1 MAAKTPKI
9 HELLERDPRHSPL
22 ANKGQARI
30 GDAPDEAREGA
41 LRAELE
47 TFVCDGRFSDGLQRI
62 LDRFLADLGGNRQDA
77 AWVSGFFGSG
87 KSHLLKM
94 LTHLWMNTAFDDGAK
109 ARSLVPGGLPKD
121 IQANFTELDTR
132 ARRTGK
138 PLFAAAGTLLSG
150 NEQVRVAALSILL
163 KARGLPTGIPQAG
176 FCFWLDE
183 QGLLGTVR
191 AGVESRGKT
200 WAKELNNLH
209 VSTRIAEALAEA
221 KTDFASSAKEARAAI
236 RAQFPP
242 RSGDLTTE
250 QFVDSARKA
259 LCFGSKD
266 ETLPLTALVLDEA
279 QQYIGGSD
287 ERSAVF
293 TEMAEALQTQ
303 FDGRV
308 VLVASGQ
315 SALSATP
322 ALQKLRDRF
331 VTHVELTDADVE
343 KVTREVLLRKKPSA
357 GPEIERMFAD
367 REGEVSRHLRDTRL
381 ATQPGDGATRQ
392 TDYPLLSTR
401 RRFWEA
407 CLRAAEAGEGVHS
420 QLRSQLRI
428 LHDSL
433 VEVAERPLGAVI
445 PTSDLFH
452 AISADLVSSGVLLNE
467 IFTRITKL
475 DDSTDEGTLRRDL
488 AALVFLIG
496 KLPRNP
502 GVDTGVRADVATLA
516 DLLVT
521 DLNTDSGP
529 LRQQA
534 AAALDALAD
543 EGVLMKVEREYR
555 IQTTEGAEWDR
566 EFRVHEGRFRNNEAD
581 IAAERDDLFRAA
593 VQQAVGKVR
602 VPHGDSK
609 ERRSLVLYL
618 AAEPPSG
625 GDTNAVFVWL
635 RDGWQCSERDFAR
648 QARSGGTDDPT
659 LHIYIPRRDADDLKA
674 RIATALAAQRVLD
687 LRGNPASREGHEAR
701 DSMKSR
707 LAAAEK
713 GRDGIESIVNGLLRH
728 TQVLQGGGSE
738 VYGADLAAKI
748 ASGARSSLARLFPRF
763 DEGDHAHWGMAVR
776 RAKEKSDRPFA
787 PVNWDQETADHPVAK
802 EVMNT
807 VGAGARGPEVHRKL
821 RSAPFGWTQD
831 AIDAALIALFHA
843 GRLRAERNGQP
854 VPPGKLDQA
863 VVKTAYFR
871 PEQVVLKTAQKIAL
885 RGLFQTAGV
894 SVASGEEERG
904 AAEFLAAFRTLAV
917 AAGGDAPLPAP
928 PVSAL
933 LDDLGRKT
941 GNEQLSALHENLEEL
956 RQLWPEWSVLAERVT
971 PRREQWDRTTRL
983 RNRAARLPVLEEV
996 APELETILGQR
1007 SLLAEP
1013 NPVAPLAAKLAEALR
1028 RELTT
1033 LHGALED
1040 AIGTADS
1047 ALAADPD
1054 WPGLDSAQ
1062 QDEIRRHSGLVAPA
1076 PLDIATDET
1085 LLRTLDDRPLAVWR
1099 AEIDAAP
1106 KRTADALAAVRSAAD
1121 PPPTDDT
1128 ETTPEGETPPAPPND
1143 LQPHTPS
1150 PAAVTLPRATLADE
1164 AAVRDWLKE
1173 TEAVLLERVRKGPI
1187 LVG

>member
-1 MAAKTPKI
+1 MAVKTPEI
-9 HELLERDPRHSPL
+9 HELLERDPRTSPL

-47 TFVCDGRFSDGLQRI
+47 TFVCDGRFADGLQRI

-121 IQANFTELDTR
+121 IRANFTELDTR
-132 ARRTGK
+132 ARRAGK

-163 KARGLPTGIPQAG
+163 RARGLPTGIPQAG
-176 FCFWLDE
+176 FCFWLEE
-183 QGLLGTVR
+183 QGLLEKVE
-191 AGVESRGKT
+191 AGVESRGKSWT
-200 WAKELNNLH
+200 KELNNLH
-209 VSTRIAEALAEA
+209 VSTRIAEALLEA
-221 KTDFASSAKEARAAI
+221 SPDFASSPKEARTAVN
-236 RAQFPP
+236 AQFPP

-250 QFVDSARKA
+250 QFVALARKA
-259 LCFGSKD
+259 LCFGGKD
-266 ETLPLTALVLDEA
+266 ENLPLTALVLDEA

-293 TEMAEALQTQ
+293 TEMAEAIQTQ

-331 VTHVELTDADVE
+331 RIQVELTDADVE

-357 GPEIERMFAD
+357 VAPIEQMFAD

-381 ATQPGDGATRQ
+381 ATHQGDGATRE

-407 CLRAAEAGEGVHS
+407 CLRAVEAGEGVHS

-433 VEVAERPLGAVI
+433 VAVAERPLGAVI

-452 AISADLVSSGVLLNE
+452 AVSANLVSSGVLLNE
-467 IFTRITKL
+467 IHTRITKL
-475 DDSTDEGTLRRDL
+475 DNGTDEGTLRRDL

-496 KLPRNP
+496 KLPRDP

-521 DLNTDSGP
+521 DLNADSGP
-529 LRQQA
+529 LRQRA

-543 EGVLMKVEREYR
+543 EGVLMKVESEYR

-566 EFRVHEGRFRNNEAD
+566 EFRAHEGRFRNNEAD
-581 IAAERDDLFRAA
+581 IAAERDERFRAA

-609 ERRSLVLYL
+609 ERRSLVLHL

-625 GDTNAVFVWL
+625 GDTNAVSVWL

-659 LHIYIPRRDADDLKA
+659 LHVHIPRRDADDLKA

-687 LRGNPASREGHEAR
+687 LRGNPASPEGQEAR
-701 DSMKSR
+701 NSMKSR
-707 LAAAEK
+707 LAAAEG
-713 GRDGIESIVNGLLRH
+713 GRDGIVDGLLRH

-748 ASGARSSLARLFPRF
+748 AAGARSSLARLFPRF
-763 DEGDHAHWGMAVR
+763 DEGDHAHWGSAVT
-776 RAKEKSDRPFA
+776 RAKERSDHPFA
-787 PVNWDQETADHPVAK
+787 PVNWDRDTADHPVAK
-802 EVMNT
+802 EVMTT

-821 RSAPFGWTQD
+821 GSAPFGWPRD

-854 VPPGKLDQA
+854 VPPGRLDQA

-871 PEQVVLKTAQKIAL
+871 PEQVVLKTAEKIAL

-904 AAEFLAAFRTLAV
+904 AAEFLAAFRALAA
-917 AAGGDAPLPAP
+917 AAGGPPPLPEP
-928 PVSAL
+928 PVSTL

-941 GNEQLSALHENLEEL
+941 GNEQLSALHENREEL
-956 RQLWPEWSVLAERVT
+956 RQLWQKWSALVERAA
-971 PRREQWDRTTRL
+971 PRREQWDRTMRL
-983 RNRAARLPVLEEV
+983 RNRAAGLSVMEEV
-996 APELETILGQR
+996 GPELDTILARR
-1007 SLLAEP
+1007 SVLVEP
-1013 NPVAPLAAKLAEALR
+1013 NPVAPLAKKLADALR
-1028 RELTT
+1028 QELTT
-1033 LHGALED
+1033 LHGTLEE
-1040 AIGTADS
+1040 AISAANS

-1054 WPGLDSAQ
+1054 WSALDSAKQ
-1062 QDEIRRHSGLVAPA
+1062 EEIRRRYGLSAPA
-1076 PLDIATDET
+1076 PLDIATDEA
-1085 LLRTLDDRPLAVWR
+1085 LLETLDGTPLIAWR

-1106 KRTADALAAVRSAAD
+1106 KRTADALAAVRSAAA
-1121 PPPTDDT
+1121 PPPADDT
-1128 ETTPEGETPPAPPND
+1128 ATTPEGETPPAPPND
-1143 LQPHTPS
+1143 PQPDTRTP
-1150 PAAVTLPRATLADE
+1150 ATVILRRATLADE
-1164 AAVRDWLKE
+1164 AAVRDWVKE
-1173 TEAVLLERVRKGPI
+1173 TEAVLVERVRKGPI

>member
-9 HELLERDPRHSPL
+9 HELLERDPRNSPL

-176 FCFWLDE
+176 FSFWLDE

-191 AGVESRGKT
+191 EDIESRGKT

-209 VSTRIAEALAEA
+209 VSTRIAEALRKADP
-221 KTDFASSAKEARAAI
+221 DFASGPKEARTAI
-236 RAQFPP
+236 NAQFPP

-250 QFVDSARKA
+250 EFVTLARKA
-259 LCFGSKD
+259 LCFGGKD

-279 QQYIGGSD
+279 QQYIGNSD

-331 VTHVELTDADVE
+331 RTHVELTDADVE

-475 DDSTDEGTLRRDL
+475 DDGTDEGTLRRDL

-502 GVDTGVRADVATLA
+502 GVDIGVRADVATLA

-521 DLNTDSGP
+521 DLNADSGP

-543 EGVLMKVEREYR
+543 EGVLMKVESEYR

-618 AAEPPSG
+618 AAEAPSG
-625 GDTNAVFVWL
+625 GDANAVFVWL

-659 LHIYIPRRDADDLKA
+659 LHIHIPRRDADDLKA
-674 RIATALAAQRVLD
+674 RIATALAAKRVLD
-687 LRGNPASREGHEAR
+687 LRGNPASPEGQEAR
-701 DSMKSR
+701 NSMKSR

-713 GRDGIESIVNGLLRH
+713 GRDGIVDNLLRH

-748 ASGARSSLARLFPRF
+748 AAGARSSLARLFPRF
-763 DEGDHAHWGMAVR
+763 DEGDHAHWGTAVK

-787 PVNWDQETADHPVAK
+787 PVNWDQDTADHPVAK
-802 EVMNT
+802 EVMAT

-821 RSAPFGWTQD
+821 RSAPFGWSQD

-854 VPPGKLDQA
+854 VPPGRLDQA

-904 AAEFLAAFRTLAV
+904 ASEFLAAFRALAA

-956 RQLWPEWSVLAERVT
+956 RQLWQDWSALAERAT

-983 RNRAARLPVLEEV
+983 RNRAAGLPVLEEV

-1054 WPGLDSAQ
+1054 WSALDSARQ
-1062 QDEIRRHSGLVAPA
+1062 EQIRRGCRLAAPA

-1099 AEIDAAP
+1099 AEVDAAP
-1106 KRTADALAAVRSAAD
+1106 KRTADALAAVHSATA
-1121 PPPTDDT
+1121 PPPADDT
-1128 ETTPEGETPPAPPND
+1128 ATTPEGETPPAPPKD
-1143 LQPHTPS
+1143 PHPETRTPDT
-1150 PAAVTLPRATLADE
+1150 VTLPRATLPDE
-1164 AAVRDWLKE
+1164 AAVREWVKA
-1173 TEAVLLERVRKGPI
+1173 TEATLLDAVRHGP
-1187 LVG
+1187 VTVEVD

>member
-1 MAAKTPKI
+1 MPAKTPEI
-9 HELLERDPRHSPL
+9 HELLERDPRTSPL

-47 TFVCDGRFSDGLQRI
+47 TFVCDGRFADGLQRI
-62 LDRFLADLGGNRQDA
+62 LERFLSDLGGSRQEA

-132 ARRTGK
+132 ARRAGK

-163 KARGLPTGIPQAG
+163 RARGLPTGIPQAG
-176 FCFWLDE
+176 FCFWLEE
-183 QGLLGTVR
+183 QGLLEKVR
-191 AGVESRGKT
+191 AGVESRGKS

-209 VSTRIAEALAEA
+209 VSTRIAEALLEA
-221 KTDFASSAKEARAAI
+221 SPDFASGAKQARTAI
-236 RAQFPP
+236 NAQFPP

-250 QFVDSARKA
+250 QFVTLARKA

-308 VLVASGQ
+308 GLVASGQ

-331 VTHVELTDADVE
+331 RIQVELTDADVE

-357 GPEIERMFAD
+357 GPAIERMFAD

-433 VEVAERPLGAVI
+433 VAVAERPLGAVI

-452 AISADLVSSGVLLNE
+452 AVSADLVSSGVLLNE

-475 DDSTDEGTLRRDL
+475 DDGTDEGTLRRDL

-521 DLNTDSGP
+521 DLNADSGP
-529 LRQQA
+529 LRQRA

-543 EGVLMKVEREYR
+543 EGVLMKVESEYR

-566 EFRVHEGRFRNNEAD
+566 EFRVHEGRCRNNEAD

-593 VQQAVGKVR
+593 VQQALGKVR

-609 ERRSLVLYL
+609 ERRSLVLHL
-618 AAEPPSG
+618 AAEAPSG
-625 GDTNAVFVWL
+625 GDANAVFVWL
-635 RDGWQCSERDFAR
+635 RDGWQCSDRDFAR

-659 LHIYIPRRDADDLKA
+659 LHVHIPRRDADDLKA

-701 DSMKSR
+701 NSMKSR

-713 GRDGIESIVNGLLRH
+713 GRDGIVDNLLRH

-763 DEGDHAHWGMAVR
+763 DEGDHAHWGTAVK
-776 RAKEKSDRPFA
+776 RARERSDRPFA
-787 PVNWDQETADHPVAK
+787 PVNWDRDTADHPVAK

-821 RSAPFGWTQD
+821 RSAPFGWPQD

-843 GRLRAERNGQP
+843 GRLKAERNGQP

-863 VVKTAYFR
+863 AVKTTNFR
-871 PEQVVLKTAQKIAL
+871 PEQVVLKTAEKIAL

-904 AAEFLAAFRTLAV
+904 AAEFLAAFRALAA
-917 AAGGDAPLPAP
+917 AAGGPPPLPEP
-928 PVSAL
+928 PESAL

-941 GNEQLSALHENLEEL
+941 GNEQLSALHESLEEL
-956 RQLWPEWSVLAERVT
+956 RHLWPKWSALAERVT
-971 PRREQWDRTTRL
+971 PRQEQWDRTRQL
-983 RNRAARLPVLEEV
+983 RHRAAGLSVMAEV
-996 APELETILGQR
+996 GPELDTILARR

-1013 NPVAPLAAKLAEALR
+1013 NPVAPLAAKLADMLR
-1028 RELTT
+1028 KELSVRHGT
-1033 LHGALED
+1033 LAD
-1040 AIGTADS
+1040 AIRRAAEHLAAAPAWAVLDAARQEEMLTKHDLTPPPRPEVATDDALLHTLDRRPLDFWPAATDAVPTRRDRALVEARDAAAS
-1047 ALAADPD
+1047 AL
-1054 WPGLDSAQ
+1054 S
-1062 QDEIRRHSGLVAPA
+1062 
-1076 PLDIATDET
+1076 
-1085 LLRTLDDRPLAVWR
+1085 
-1099 AEIDAAP
+1099 
-1106 KRTADALAAVRSAAD
+1106 
-1121 PPPTDDT
+1121 DDT
-1128 ETTPEGETPPAPPND
+1128 QQSEPGGSDTEIPTPAM
-1143 LQPHTPS
+1143 
-1150 PAAVTLPRATLADE
+1150 VTLRRATLADE
-1164 AAVRDWLKE
+1164 AAVRDWVKQ
-1173 TEAVLLERVRKGPI
+1173 TEADLLEQVRKGPI
-1187 LVG
+1187 LVA

>member
-1 MAAKTPKI
+1 MAAKTPEI
-9 HELLERDPRHSPL
+9 HELLERDPRTSPL

-30 GDAPDEAREGA
+30 GDASDEAREGA

-47 TFVCDGRFSDGLQRI
+47 TFVCDGRFADGLQRI

-121 IQANFTELDTR
+121 IRANFTELDTR

-163 KARGLPTGIPQAG
+163 RARGLPTGIPQAG
-176 FCFWLDE
+176 FCFWLEE
-183 QGLLGTVR
+183 QGLLGKVE
-191 AGVESRGKT
+191 AGVESRGKS

-209 VSTRIAEALAEA
+209 VSTRIAEALLEA
-221 KTDFASSAKEARAAI
+221 SPDFASGPKEARTAI
-236 RAQFPP
+236 NAQFPP

-250 QFVDSARKA
+250 QFVALARKA
-259 LCFGSKD
+259 LCFGGKD
-266 ETLPLTALVLDEA
+266 EDLPLTALVLDEA
-279 QQYIGGSD
+279 QQYIGASD

-293 TEMAEALQTQ
+293 TEMAEAIQTR

-357 GPEIERMFAD
+357 GPAIERMFAD

-433 VEVAERPLGAVI
+433 AAVADRPLGAVI

-475 DDSTDEGTLRRDL
+475 DDGTDAGTLRRDL

-496 KLPRNP
+496 KLPRNQ

-521 DLNTDSGP
+521 DLNADSGP
-529 LRQQA
+529 LRQRA
-534 AAALDALAD
+534 AAALETLAD
-543 EGVLMKVEREYR
+543 EGVLMKVETEYR

-566 EFRVHEGRFRNNEAD
+566 EFRVHEGRCRNNEAD

-593 VQQAVGKVR
+593 VQQALGKVR

-609 ERRSLVLYL
+609 VRRSLILHL
-618 AAEPPSG
+618 AAEAPSG
-625 GDTNAVFVWL
+625 GDPNAVFVWL

-659 LHIYIPRRDADDLKA
+659 LHVHIPRRNADDLKA

-687 LRGNPASREGHEAR
+687 FRGNPASPEGQEAR
-701 DSMKSR
+701 NSMKSR

-713 GRDGIESIVNGLLRH
+713 GRDGIESIVDGLLRH

-763 DEGDHAHWGMAVR
+763 DEGDHAHWGTAVT
-776 RAKEKSDRPFA
+776 RAKERSDRPFA
-787 PVNWDQETADHPVAK
+787 PVNWDQDTADHPVAK
-802 EVMNT
+802 EVMTT
-807 VGAGARGPEVHRKL
+807 VGAGARGPEVHRIL
-821 RSAPFGWTQD
+821 GSAPFGWPRD

-871 PEQVVLKTAQKIAL
+871 PEQVVLKTAEKIAL

-904 AAEFLAAFRTLAV
+904 AADFLATLQFLAAAT
-917 AAGGDAPLPAP
+917 GGEPPLPAP

-956 RQLWPEWSVLAERVT
+956 RHLWPKWSALAERVT
-971 PRREQWDRTTRL
+971 PRQEQWDRTMRL
-983 RNRAARLPVLEEV
+983 RDRADGLPVIEEV
-996 APELETILGQR
+996 GPELDTILARR

-1013 NPVAPLAAKLAEALR
+1013 NPVTPLSAKLADALR
-1028 RELTT
+1028 RELTR
-1033 LHGALED
+1033 LHRALAD
-1040 AIGTADS
+1040 AIGRADGT
-1047 ALAADPD
+1047 LVADPA
-1054 WPGLDSAQ
+1054 WPALDSARQ
-1062 QDEIRRHSGLVAPA
+1062 EEIRLRYGLIAPA

-1085 LLRTLDDRPLAVWR
+1085 LLRTLDDRPLAAWR

-1106 KRTADALAAVRSAAD
+1106 KRTADALATVRSAAA
-1121 PPPTDDT
+1121 PAPADDT
-1128 ETTPEGETPPAPPND
+1128 ATTPEGETPPAPPND
-1143 LQPHTPS
+1143 PQPDTRA

-1164 AAVRDWLKE
+1164 AAVRDWLKD

>member
-47 TFVCDGRFSDGLQRI
+47 TFVCDGRFADGLQRI

-163 KARGLPTGIPQAG
+163 RARGLPTGIPQAG

-209 VSTRIAEALAEA
+209 VSTRIAEALRKADP
-221 KTDFASSAKEARAAI
+221 DFASGPKEARTAI
-236 RAQFPP
+236 NAQFPP

-250 QFVDSARKA
+250 EFVALARKA
-259 LCFGSKD
+259 LCFGGKD
-266 ETLPLTALVLDEA
+266 EALPLTALVLDEA
-279 QQYIGGSD
+279 QQYIGNSD

-331 VTHVELTDADVE
+331 RTHVELTDADVE

-475 DDSTDEGTLRRDL
+475 DDGTDEGTLRRDL

-496 KLPRNP
+496 KLPRNQ
-502 GVDTGVRADVATLA
+502 GVDIGVRADVATLA

-521 DLNTDSGP
+521 DLNADSGP

-625 GDTNAVFVWL
+625 GDANAVFVWL

-659 LHIYIPRRDADDLKA
+659 LHIHIPRRDADDLKA
-674 RIATALAAQRVLD
+674 RIATALAAKRVLD
-687 LRGNPASREGHEAR
+687 LRGNPASPEGQEAR
-701 DSMKSR
+701 SSMKSR

-713 GRDGIESIVNGLLRH
+713 GRDGLVDNLLRH

-748 ASGARSSLARLFPRF
+748 AVGARSSLARLFPRF
-763 DEGDHAHWGMAVR
+763 DEGDHAHWGTAVK

-787 PVNWDQETADHPVAK
+787 PVNWDQDTADHPVAK

-821 RSAPFGWTQD
+821 RSAPFGWPQD

-854 VPPGKLDQA
+854 VQAGRLDQA

-904 AAEFLAAFRTLAV
+904 AADFLAAFRALA
-917 AAGGDAPLPAP
+917 AASGGDAPLPAP

-933 LDDLGRKT
+933 LEDLGRKT
-941 GNEQLSALHENLEEL
+941 GNEQLSAFHEYLEEL
-956 RQLWPEWSVLAERVT
+956 RQLWQEWGALAERAA
-971 PRREQWDRTTRL
+971 PRREQWDRTMRL
-983 RNRAARLPVLEEV
+983 RSRAADLSVMEEV
-996 APELETILGQR
+996 GRELDTILAQR

-1013 NPVAPLAAKLAEALR
+1013 NPVAPLAAKLADTLR
-1028 RELTT
+1028 KELSARQ
-1033 LHGALED
+1033 GALTD
-1040 AIGTADS
+1040 AIRHAGEH
-1047 ALAADPD
+1047 LAADPAWAVLD
-1054 WPGLDSAQ
+1054 AARQEEMLTKHNLAPPSRPEVAADDALLHTLDRWPLDFWRAATDAIPTRRDRALAEARDAAVSPLSDEAQ
-1062 QDEIRRHSGLVAPA
+1062 QSESGGS
-1076 PLDIATDET
+1076 ET
-1085 LLRTLDDRPLAVWR
+1085 
-1099 AEIDAAP
+1099 E
-1106 KRTADALAAVRSAAD
+1106 
-1121 PPPTDDT
+1121 
-1128 ETTPEGETPPAPPND
+1128 
-1143 LQPHTPS
+1143 TPS
-1150 PAAVTLPRATLADE
+1150 PATVTLRRATLADE
-1164 AAVRDWLKE
+1164 AAVRDWVKQ
-1173 TEAVLLERVRKGPI
+1173 TESDLLEQVRKGPI
-1187 LVG
+1187 LVA

>member
-1 MAAKTPKI
+1 MAAKTPQI
-9 HELLERDPRHSPL
+9 HELLERDPRTSPL

-47 TFVCDGRFSDGLQRI
+47 TFVCDGRFADGLQRI
-62 LDRFLADLGGNRQDA
+62 LERFLSDLGGSRQEA

-132 ARRTGK
+132 ARRAGK

-176 FCFWLDE
+176 FCFWLEE
-183 QGLLGTVR
+183 QGLLERVR
-191 AGVESRGKT
+191 AGVESRGKS

-209 VSTRIAEALAEA
+209 VSTRIAEALLEA
-221 KTDFASSAKEARAAI
+221 SPDFASGAKQARTAI
-236 RAQFPP
+236 NAQFPP

-250 QFVDSARKA
+250 QFVALARKA

-308 VLVASGQ
+308 ALVASGQ

-331 VTHVELTDADVE
+331 RIQVELTDADVE

-357 GPEIERMFAD
+357 GPAIERMFAD

-433 VEVAERPLGAVI
+433 AAVAERPLGAVI

-452 AISADLVSSGVLLNE
+452 AVSADLVSSGVLLNE

-475 DDSTDEGTLRRDL
+475 DDGTDAGTLRRDL

-521 DLNTDSGP
+521 DLNADSGP

-543 EGVLMKVEREYR
+543 EGVLMKVENEYR

-566 EFRVHEGRFRNNEAD
+566 EFRVHEGRCRNNEAD

-593 VQQAVGKVR
+593 VQQALGKVR

-609 ERRSLVLYL
+609 ERRSLVLHL
-618 AAEPPSG
+618 AAEAPSG
-625 GDTNAVFVWL
+625 GDANAVFVWL
-635 RDGWQCSERDFAR
+635 RDGWQCSDRDFAR

-659 LHIYIPRRDADDLKA
+659 LHVHIPRRDADDLKA

-701 DSMKSR
+701 NSMKSR

-713 GRDGIESIVNGLLRH
+713 GRDGIVDNLLRH

-763 DEGDHAHWGMAVR
+763 DEGDHAHWGTAVK
-776 RAKEKSDRPFA
+776 RARERSDRPFA
-787 PVNWDQETADHPVAK
+787 PVNWDRDTADHPVAK

-821 RSAPFGWTQD
+821 RSAPFGWPQD
-831 AIDAALIALFHA
+831 AIDAALISLFHA
-843 GRLRAERNGQP
+843 GRLKAERNGQP
-854 VPPGKLDQA
+854 VQPGKLDQA
-863 VVKTAYFR
+863 AVKTTNFR
-871 PEQVVLKTAQKIAL
+871 PEQVVLKTAEKIAL

-904 AAEFLAAFRTLAV
+904 AADFLATLQFLAA
-917 AAGGDAPLPAP
+917 AAGGEPPLPAP

-933 LDDLGRKT
+933 LDGLGRKT
-941 GNEQLSALHENLEEL
+941 GNEQLAAVHENLEEL
-956 RQLWPEWSVLAERVT
+956 RQLWPEWSALAERIR
-971 PRREQWDRTTRL
+971 PRREQWDRTMRL
-983 RNRAARLPVLEEV
+983 RNRAAGLPVMEEV
-996 APELETILGQR
+996 GPELETILVRR
-1007 SLLAEP
+1007 SLLAES
-1013 NPVAPLAAKLAEALR
+1013 NPVAPLAAKLADALR
-1028 RELTT
+1028 RELTR
-1033 LHGALED
+1033 LHRALSD
-1040 AIGTADS
+1040 AIGRADGT
-1047 ALAADPD
+1047 LAADPA
-1054 WPGLDSAQ
+1054 WPALDSARQ
-1062 QDEIRRHSGLVAPA
+1062 EEIRRRYGLVAPA

-1099 AEIDAAP
+1099 AETDAVP
-1106 KRTADALAAVRSAAD
+1106 KRTADALAAARGATA
-1121 PPPTDDT
+1121 PTTADDT
-1128 ETTPEGETPPAPPND
+1128 ANTPEGETPPAPPND
-1143 LQPHTPS
+1143 PQPDTRA
-1150 PAAVTLPRATLADE
+1150 PAAVTLRRATLADE
-1164 AAVRDWLKE
+1164 AAVEDWLKE
-1173 TEAVLLERVRKGPI
+1173 TEVVLLERVRKGPI